1 MSLKPLADRVVIKAD
16 EAEETTKSGLIIASE
31 NKEKPQSGKVLEVGP
46 GKMGKDGKLLSMP
59 VKKGD
64 RVVYGKYAGNEI
76 EIDGEELLIV
86 SADDIYAIF

>member
-16 EAEETTKSGLIIASE
+16 EAEDTTKSGLIIASE

-46 GKMGKDGKLLSMP
+46 GKLGKDGKCLPMP

-64 RVVYGKYAGNEI
+64 HVIYGKYAGNEI
-76 EIDGEELLIV
+76 EIDGEELLV
-86 SADDIYAIF
+86 VRVDDIYAIL

>member
-46 GKMGKDGKLLSMP
+46 GRMGKDGKLLPMP

-64 RVVYGKYAGNEI
+64 HVVYGKYAGNEI
-76 EIDGEELLIV
+76 EVDGEELLIV
-86 SADDIYAIF
+86 NADDIYAIL

>member
-46 GKMGKDGKLLSMP
+46 GKMGKDGKLLPMP

-64 RVVYGKYAGNEI
+64 HVVYGKYAGNEI
-76 EIDGEELLIV
+76 EVDGEELLIV
-86 SADDIYAIF
+86 NADDIYAIL